1 MDDFVGSEQQTQ
13 IAMGYGTSASAIP
26 GGESSYNVTLANA
39 GLLYKI
45 NEQHQVWEHSLRAQV
60 WQTRLNSTE

>member
-39 GLLYKI
+39 GLLYKF
-45 NEQHQVWEHSLRAQV
+45 NEQHQVWGTFSQGASLADPAN
-60 WQTRLNSTE
+60 TTE